1 MSSLSKEA
9 VLVHEALVAR
19 GLETPM
25 RAPVQEIDNETRKRL
40 ITGHMTEIMQLLN
53 LDLSDDSLM
62 ETPHRI
68 AKMYVDEIF
77 SGLDYSRFPK
87 ITVIENKM
95 KVDEM
100 VTVRDITLTSTCEH
114 HFVTIDG
121 KATVAYIP
129 KDSVIGL
136 SKINRIVQF
145 FAQRPQVQERLTQQI
160 LIALQTLLGTNNVAV
175 SIDAVHYC
183 VKARGIR
190 DATSAT
196 TTTSLG
202 GLFKS
207 SQNTRRGIP
216 ARSTSPQL
224 KRSRV
229 HGEKCHAGLCP
240 RRRHPRYPAS
250 QYQRLRLAEGRL
262 SQSRTGQE
270 ARPLA
275 MPRTGAPRPAGA
287 GEVSHPVRAAVWR
300 RSSAIA
306 SAREALDPVAADA
319 AGAAR
324 FHSRSFFSGMAI
336 FCWPMPWW
344 GW

>member
-1 MSSLSKEA
+1 
-9 VLVHEALVAR
+9 
-19 GLETPM
+19 
-25 RAPVQEIDNETRKRL
+25 
-40 ITGHMTEIMQLLN
+40 
-53 LDLSDDSLM
+53 
-62 ETPHRI
+62 
-68 AKMYVDEIF
+68 
-77 SGLDYSRFPK
+77 
-87 ITVIENKM
+87 
-95 KVDEM
+95 M

-229 HGEKCHAGLCP
+229 HGENVTLDFVRGVAILGILLLNIS
-240 RRRHPRYPAS
+240 AFGF
-250 QYQRLRLAEGRL
+250 AEGRL
-262 SQSRTGQE
+262 SQSRRSGSASLSD
-270 ARPLA
+270 ARTWALLDLLA
-275 MPRTGAPRPAGA
+275 QVKFLTLFALLFGA
-287 GEVSHPVRAAVWR
+287 GLQLCFRAASAG
-300 RSSAIA
+300 SS
-306 SAREALDPVAADA
+306 R
-319 AGAAR
+319 G
-324 FHSRSFFSGMAI
+324 
-336 FCWPMPWW
+336 
-344 GW
+344 